1 MIVLREYQDKDLE
14 CVNYIL
20 AQENIIDSN
29 QQAII
34 YVVLDHKDLIG
45 VARVESQCSKNF
57 LKYLVIKKEERK
69 MGFGDALIRA
79 ILFKLA
85 NSNED
90 KVYFKGN
97 NEYLLKKGFKKE
109 KENLLTLDIN
119 DFFDNACNCTG
130 DCHGL

>member
-1 MIVLREYQDKDLE
+1 MIVLREYQDEDLE
-14 CVNYIL
+14 NINSIL
-20 AQENIIDSN
+20 EEENIIDQN
-29 QQAII
+29 VEPII
-34 YVVLDHKDLIG
+34 YVVLDHKYLIG
-45 VARVESQCSKNF
+45 VGKVQLEYNKNF

-90 KVYFKGN
+90 KLYFKGN